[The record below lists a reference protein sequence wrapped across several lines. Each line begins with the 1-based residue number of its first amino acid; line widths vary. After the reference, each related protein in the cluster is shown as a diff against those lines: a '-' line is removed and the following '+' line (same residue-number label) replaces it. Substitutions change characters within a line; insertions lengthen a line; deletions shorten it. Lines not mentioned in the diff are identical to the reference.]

1 MSNCLNCG
9 KENPPSKGTKPRKY
23 CSTQCNA
30 AVNRGRR
37 RPKKPE
43 GWIRKGDIAR
53 AEKEKR
59 RKSFEWHKENWLTA
73 PQLAELLDITPG
85 AVHHRAKIANA
96 PPKIVT
102 GGKSP
107 TAFWN
112 PADVEKL
119 RNKVTPIPEGYITRK
134 EACSLIGIANN
145 TFTVG
150 GYHHK
155 IKPDMIW
162 NQTHGTKCMQHLY
175 LKTNIEAFIAARDK
189 AAQLLADNRAL
200 AIKAKEERIAQRL
213 KQWELSR
220 ARKAAEKEE
229 RKLDAALR
237 KQATISRRRA
247 RQRARIPKSVIDWQ
261 AHVEQ
266 ERRLFNRFPK
276 LLQKYNSNSSKYNQH
291 SRAIKVNEGHA
302 RLAAAGIVRK
312 FECKSCYE
320 KRPYYNFYYDESYA
334 VGRRLSRCRICQTAI
349 SKKEYRRNKAKR
361 KEQRKLNYRGKF
373 RTLIGQTIK
382 QDISRMCGSYR
393 NDISVPVVWE
403 HIEKHC
409 GYDIDKFIEHFESH
423 FDENMNWFNHGR
435 GTDQYYWQMDH
446 ITPRSKFVYTT
457 LDDPAFAK
465 CWSLDNLQPL
475 NAYENNIKDNPIMK
489 GLNPFT
495 KKKFTGKK

>member
-9 KENPPSKGTKPRKY
+9 KENPPSKGRKPRKY

-30 AVNRGRR
+30 AVN

-59 RKSFEWHKENWLTA
+59 RKNFEWHKENWLTA

-119 RNKVTPIPEGYITRK
+119 QIKATLIPAGYITRK
-134 EACSLIGIANN
+134 EAAVILGITSN
-145 TFTVG
+145 TFDS
-150 GYHHK
+150 GYHTK

-162 NQTHGTKCMQHLY
+162 NQTHGHKSMQHLY
-175 LKTNIEAFIAARDK
+175 LRSNIEAFVAERNEAKRMRKEAMENAHAAAKLD
-189 AAQLLADNRAL
+189 
-200 AIKAKEERIAQRL
+200 KEERIAQRL

-220 ARKAAEKEE
+220 LRKAAEKEE
-229 RKLDAALR
+229 RKLDAALH

-247 RQRARIPKSVIDWQ
+247 RQRARIPKSAVDWQ
-261 AHVEQ
+261 CHAEQ
-266 ERRLFNRFPK
+266 ERRLFNKFPT
-276 LLQKYNSNSSKYNQH
+276 LLQKHSDNSSKYNQH
-291 SRAIKVNEGHA
+291 SRAIKVNKDHA
-302 RLAAAGIVRK
+302 RLAAAGVVRK
-312 FECKSCYE
+312 FECKSCSE
-320 KRPYYNFYYDESYA
+320 ERPYYNFYYDESYA

-435 GTDQYYWQMDH
+435 GTDQYYWQIDH

-475 NAYENNIKDNPIMK
+475 NAYENNVKDNPIMK
-489 GLNPFT
+489 GINPFT